1 MSVRASVVLPAP
13 RSPERVTRSP
23 GSTVLAMSIASRR
36 VACSSG
42 SATEK
47 LDVSDLVSA
56 MASLAARSREH
67 CHRGSRSALL
77 SCLCQREYDS
87 ERGDQHD
94 SRIERHGAGIDAGEV
109 KDIVD
114 DGEQRVGRDR
124 DVAQIFSLLA
134 GEWTGDGIAEKIRET
149 DDVGERRAQFV
160 RDVVN
165 EIGLELVRRLQGF
178 VALA

>member
-77 SCLCQREYDS
+77 RWLGQREYASD
-87 ERGDQHD
+87 RGAPPD
-94 SRIERHGAGIDAGEV
+94 RRLERHRAAVQLHERAHQGKPQARPAV
-109 KDIVD
+109 V
-114 DGEQRVGRDR
+114 R
-124 DVAQIFSLLA
+124 
-134 GEWTGDGIAEKIRET
+134 AERM
-149 DDVGERRAQFV
+149 R
-160 RDVVN
+160 
-165 EIGLELVRRLQGF
+165 LEPSEHLV
-178 VALA
+178 